1 MESTQGR
8 KHFFDLKIPLGSLLS
23 FYGIVLLLYGLL
35 GPSSVYKK
43 SFNLNVNITW
53 GILMILIGL
62 GFLASYYYGRRSRE

>member
-1 MESTQGR
+1 MESTQRR

-23 FYGIVLLLYGLL
+23 FYGILLLLYGLL

-43 SFNLNVNITW
+43 SFNLNINISW

-62 GFLASYYYGRRSRE
+62 AFLASSFFKRGARG